1 MTPDEAVRRIASG
14 DVVAVAPFTCT
25 PHTLCNALLARIR
38 AGGLDRVRVDHPASL
53 SPWCEPDV
61 IDAIELHDNYAT
73 PFNRAAVHA
82 GRVEYLPIGLWQT
95 DTVPPGFTTRPDVFL
110 VPVSPPDRHGWC
122 SFGPGVWLS
131 GTLSDLTGI
140 PIVTGQGGR

>member
-1 MTPDEAVRRIASG
+1 MSDWRDRCRGKLVTPDEAVRRIASG

-38 AGGLDRVRVDHPASL
+38 AGGLERVRVDHPASL

-110 VPVSPPDRHGWC
+110 VPVSP
-122 SFGPGVWLS
+122 
-131 GTLSDLTGI
+131 
-140 PIVTGQGGR
+140 